1 MARPLLRR
9 EITTMRTDRTLC
21 LAKRVGAALA
31 LACATVAQAATFNI
45 INVDPPGVGFN
56 DATPATPVGG
66 NTGTTLGEQ
75 RQIVFLKVAEIWGE
89 KLKSDV
95 PIRVLAS
102 FSPLR
107 CTSTTAVLGSAGPKN
122 VFINVPNAE
131 KQGTWYPAALANKLA
146 GTELETNP
154 DPRVSAD
161 ISARFNGNLG
171 KPGCLDGSSFYLGLD
186 NKEAPTE
193 IDLLATALHEF
204 GHGLG
209 FLSLADE
216 ETGRLFPQEDDPA
229 KNAPSI
235 WEHYLL
241 DLKLRKLWVDMTDE
255 ERLTSAITP
264 RNLVWTGL
272 NVTRDAP
279 GVLERGVPELF
290 LTGQGLNKFVFF
302 GPAVF
307 GPPIDNKTLLA
318 APMVPVVDQADG
330 KGLAC
335 TPLDATNTA
344 AVRGKV
350 AIIDR
355 GSCAFVDKA
364 RNAQNAG
371 ATAALF
377 VDNVPGSPPDEVGA
391 EPDDT
396 ITIASGRV
404 TQADGAAI
412 KSAVAAGQPPFNV
425 AYAVLFSNPLK
436 LNGADYRNRLFMY
449 TPDPVRPGSSV
460 SHYDRSA
467 KRNLLM
473 EPNISDDL
481 TSSVKAPQDLTFEL
495 LHDIGW

>member
-1 MARPLLRR
+1 
-9 EITTMRTDRTLC
+9 MRTDRTFS
-21 LAKRVGAALA
+21 LARRFGAALLTCA
-31 LACATVAQAATFNI
+31 TLAGATVAQAATFNI
-45 INVDPPGVGFN
+45 INIDPPGVGFN

-107 CTSTTAVLGSAGPKN
+107 CTSTGAVLGSAGPNN

-131 KQGTWYPAALANKLA
+131 KQGTWYAAALANKLA
-146 GTELETNP
+146 GTELETSP
-154 DPRVSAD
+154 DPLVSAD
-161 ISARFNGNLG
+161 ISTRFNGDLG
-171 KPGCLDGSSFYLGLD
+171 KPGCLDGTSFYLGLD
-186 NKEAPTE
+186 SKEGPTE
-193 IDLLATALHEF
+193 IDLLVTALHEF

-209 FLSLADE
+209 FLSFADE
-216 ETGRLFPQEDDPA
+216 ATGRLFPYEDDPA
-229 KNAPSI
+229 LNAPSI
-235 WEHYLL
+235 WEHYML
-241 DLKLRKLWVDMTDE
+241 DLKLRKLWVGMTNE

-264 RNLVWTGL
+264 RNLVWTGQR
-272 NVTRDAP
+272 VTNQAP
-279 GVLERGVPELF
+279 GVLARGVPELF
-290 LTGQGLNKFVFF
+290 LTGQGLNKFVLF
-302 GPAVF
+302 GPALF
-307 GPPIDNKTLLA
+307 GPPIDKKTLLA
-318 APMVPVVDQADG
+318 APMVSVLDQADG

-335 TPLDATNTA
+335 TPLDATNAA

-355 GSCAFVDKA
+355 GTCAFVDKA

-371 ATAALF
+371 AKAVLF
-377 VDNVPGSPPDEVGA
+377 VDNAPGGPPDEVGA

-396 ITIASGRV
+396 ITIPSGRV

-412 KSAVAAGQPPFNV
+412 KSAVAAGRPPFNV
-425 AYAVLFSNPLK
+425 AYAVLFSNPLR
-436 LNGADYRNRLFMY
+436 LNGADYGNRVFLF
-449 TPDPVRPGSSV
+449 TPDPLQPGSSV

-473 EPNISDDL
+473 EPSINDDL
-481 TSSVKAPQDLTFEL
+481 TSSVNAPRDLSFEL
-495 LHDIGW
+495 LLDIGW